1 MLAAYQDI
9 KSFIRFKVNLRTVF
23 LFVAILAIIMQEII
37 NKVEQSGLITIE
49 LNQMLSNKPRIAFD
63 LKDWLYEGLILREKD
78 FREGLMAHDW
88 SQYRDAYVCV
98 HCSADAIV
106 PIWAYMLVAGYLQG
120 VAVEV
125 FFSSIEEAE
134 NMITQRE
141 IAGLDTAEFVDQR
154 VIVKGCSDLKAPEAA
169 YMAITMKLQPVV
181 KSLMFG
187 EACSTVPVFKRK

>member
-1 MLAAYQDI
+1 M
-9 KSFIRFKVNLRTVF
+9 
-23 LFVAILAIIMQEII
+23 FVAILAIIMQEII

-49 LNQMLSNKPRIAFD
+49 LNQLLSNRARIAFD
-63 LKDWLYEGLILREKD
+63 LKEWLYEGLILREKD
-78 FREGLMAHDW
+78 FREGLAAHDW

-106 PIWAYMLVAGYLQG
+106 PIWAYMLVAGYLEG
-120 VAVEV
+120 VAAGV
-125 FFSSIEEAE
+125 FFSAPEEVE

-141 IAGLDTAEFVDQR
+141 ISNLDTAKYKDQR

>member
-1 MLAAYQDI
+1 M
-9 KSFIRFKVNLRTVF
+9 
-23 LFVAILAIIMQEII
+23 FVAILAIIMQEII
-37 NKVEQSGLITIE
+37 NRIEQSGLITIE
-49 LNQMLSNKPRIAFD
+49 LNQLLSNRARVAFD

-78 FREGLMAHDW
+78 FREGLASHDW
-88 SQYRDAYVCV
+88 SQYRNAYVCV

-120 VAVEV
+120 VATEV
-125 FFSSIEEAE
+125 FFSSTEEAE

-141 IAGLDTAEFVDQR
+141 ISNLDSSEYNDQR
-154 VIVKGCSDLKAPEAA
+154 VIVKGCSNLKTPEAA